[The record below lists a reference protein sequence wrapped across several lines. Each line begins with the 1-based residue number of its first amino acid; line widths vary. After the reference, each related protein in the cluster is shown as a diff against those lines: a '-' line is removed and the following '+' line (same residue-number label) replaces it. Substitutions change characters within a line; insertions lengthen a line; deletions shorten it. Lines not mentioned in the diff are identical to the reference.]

1 MPESE
6 GSLSGSFLS
15 PEKVDGVLSLIG
27 GFCLH
32 LTLGTLYCFGNL
44 NTYMTSYL
52 RKHVHP
58 GIEYSDMIWVP
69 CLATVSQGLFMTY
82 SGHLEE
88 AIGVRWTI
96 ITGASIM
103 SCGVML
109 TSISIRYSVV
119 ATAITYGTLF
129 GLGTALAYTPP
140 LGVAM
145 RWFPKSKGLVN
156 GIIVGGFGLGAFIFN
171 QIQTAYLNPLNKE
184 LDDGQYFR
192 DDMVLNR
199 VPSVFLLLG
208 SVYSIVQCMSA
219 LLIKDTHDDEVSAMM
234 HLVTNA

>member
-1 MPESE
+1 MFFTGHALKRKKLVKMPESE
-6 GSLSGSFLS
+6 GSLSGFLA

-52 RKHVHP
+52 RIHVHP

-88 AIGVRWTI
+88 AIGIRWTI
-96 ITGASIM
+96 VTGASIM

-109 TSISIRYSVV
+109 TSISIRVCFY
-119 ATAITYGTLF
+119 L
-129 GLGTALAYTPP
+129 
-140 LGVAM
+140 
-145 RWFPKSKGLVN
+145 
-156 GIIVGGFGLGAFIFN
+156 IIKTFRFIS
-171 QIQTAYLNPLNKE
+171 L
-184 LDDGQYFR
+184 
-192 DDMVLNR
+192 
-199 VPSVFLLLG
+199 
-208 SVYSIVQCMSA
+208 C
-219 LLIKDTHDDEVSAMM
+219 VS
-234 HLVTNA
+234 

>member
-1 MPESE
+1 MNNCCVFLQNNAYLKKIMPQSE
-6 GSLSGSFLS
+6 GSLSGFLA

-52 RKHVHP
+52 RKYVHP

-88 AIGVRWTI
+88 AIGIRWTI

-103 SCGVML
+103 SFGVML
-109 TSISIRYSVV
+109 TSISIRVR
-119 ATAITYGTLF
+119 ITFYI
-129 GLGTALAYTPP
+129 
-140 LGVAM
+140 
-145 RWFPKSKGLVN
+145 SKVC
-156 GIIVGGFGLGAFIFN
+156 
-171 QIQTAYLNPLNKE
+171 
-184 LDDGQYFR
+184 R
-192 DDMVLNR
+192 
-199 VPSVFLLLG
+199 
-208 SVYSIVQCMSA
+208 
-219 LLIKDTHDDEVSAMM
+219 
-234 HLVTNA
+234 